1 MPLGS
6 GVRRALGRVLI
17 QGLVPQGLGA
27 NAIIRALQRGGV
39 SYRRKDMLDD
49 IRLFSG
55 KMKYEDAVRAV
66 KDNEVVPRQYMVE
79 TTFKRPYKYKV
90 TGDVTYYDPATGQRW
105 TEQKSFYTDELARKE
120 EWIGKYRNIEEST
133 YRALERE
140 FAGME
145 IRSVEHNEAMSY

>member
-55 KMKYEDAVRAV
+55 KMKYEDAVRATGPG
-66 KDNEVVPRQYMVE
+66 ERVPTRYMVE
-79 TTFKRPYKYKV
+79 TSFKRPHKYRV
-90 TGDVTYYDPATGQRW
+90 YMDVEFEHPITGETYTQ
-105 TEQKSFYTDELARKE
+105 EKSFYTDEYLDVD
-120 EWIGKYRNIEEST
+120 EWESRGVERIKKQSPKMSEYVLGGKVK
-133 YRALERE
+133 
-140 FAGME
+140 
-145 IRSVEHNEAMSY
+145 SVEHNEMMGY